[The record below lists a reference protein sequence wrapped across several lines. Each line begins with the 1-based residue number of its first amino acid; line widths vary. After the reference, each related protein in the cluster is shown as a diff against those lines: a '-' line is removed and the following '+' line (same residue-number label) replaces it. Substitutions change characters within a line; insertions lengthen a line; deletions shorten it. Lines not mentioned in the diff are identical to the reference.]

1 MTIRGCEHIPATLP
15 ELPAQPRCDA
25 CVAMGDAWVHLRM
38 CLHCGSVGCCDDSK
52 NRHASRHARNAQHP
66 VMRSAAPGELAV
78 VLRRR
83 AASRLMAGLGWEELP

>member
-66 VMRSAAPGELAV
+66 AMCSAEPSERWLWCFADERQVG
-78 VLRRR
+78 
-83 AASRLMAGLGWEELP
+83 